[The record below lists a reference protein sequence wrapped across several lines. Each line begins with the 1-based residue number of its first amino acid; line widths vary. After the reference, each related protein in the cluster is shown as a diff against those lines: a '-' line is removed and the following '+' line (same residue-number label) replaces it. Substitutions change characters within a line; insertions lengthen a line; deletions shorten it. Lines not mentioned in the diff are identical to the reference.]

1 MTTKVMRYKI
11 IKPIDCEWKLLGKVL
26 RDIQYDTR
34 HILNKTIQY
43 FWEWQGFSSDY
54 KEQFGLSI
62 KANDISSYKSF
73 TGYINDK
80 LKAQFDRLYS
90 SNLSTT
96 IGVAEKRWKSDV
108 KEILLGNKSI
118 PNFKRDVPIDLHN
131 KTISIFKEEN
141 KYLARLSLISTKYKD
156 ILERDNC
163 SFTVLIN
170 EGDKSS
176 RDILDRCISGEYKV
190 SASKILNKGNDWFLN
205 LAYSFEPQHR
215 KNDKS
220 LILGVDMGIVYPIY
234 MAVGGTPIRDKID
247 GGELKRF
254 RQHIEKRMKELQKQG
269 KHCGE
274 GRIGHGIKTRIKP
287 IEFAKDKVANFRDT
301 LNHNY
306 SKYVVE
312 FAYKNNCGIIQ
323 MENLSGIKDKSILD
337 QKMLKN
343 WTYYDLQQKMIYK
356 AEERGIEVRLI
367 EPRFTS
373 QRCSKCDHIE
383 KENRPSQEKF
393 LCKKCGFEA
402 NADYNAAL
410 NIAMVDIENLINE
423 TIKCEI

>member
-1 MTTKVMRYKI
+1 MRYKI

-62 KANDISSYKSF
+62 KANDISNYKSF
-73 TGYINDK
+73 TGYVNNK
-80 LKAQFDRLYS
+80 LKTQYNRLYS
-90 SNLSTT
+90 GNLSTT
-96 IGVAEKRWKSDV
+96 IGVAEKRWKNDA

-118 PNFKRDVPIDLHN
+118 PNYKRDVPIDLHN
-131 KTISIFKEEN
+131 KAFSIIKEDN
-141 KYLARLSLISTKYKD
+141 NYLARIALISTEYKEE
-156 ILERDNC
+156 LGRAGC
-163 SFTVLIN
+163 SFNVLLN

-176 RDILDRCISGEYKV
+176 KDILNRCISGEYKI
-190 SASKILNKGNDWFLN
+190 SASKILNKGNEWLLN
-205 LAYSFEPQHR
+205 LAYSFEPQHH

-234 MAVGGTPIRDKID
+234 MAVGGTLIRGKIE

-254 RQHIEKRMKELQKQG
+254 RQQIEKRTKELQKQG
-269 KHCGE
+269 KYCST

-343 WTYYDLQQKMIYK
+343 WTYYDLQQKIIYK
-356 AEERGIEVRLI
+356 AEEKGIEVRLI
-367 EPRFTS
+367 EPQFTS
-373 QRCSKCDHIE
+373 QRCSKCGHIE

-393 LCKKCGFEA
+393 LCKKCCFEI

-410 NIAMVDIENLINE
+410 NIATLDIENLIKE